1 MTTYSGRIYKKIVK
15 LYNCNSKMVYWENTL
30 IGLNMHT
37 DFNSKMVYWENMKNS
52 SYIAF
57 IDHKN
62 AT

>member
-1 MTTYSGRIYKKIVK
+1 MFSNRRKAFLLK
-15 LYNCNSKMVYWENTL
+15 TL

-52 SYIAF
+52 SYTAF